1 MNDSVGQLS
10 AGIVAIGRNE
20 GERLRGCLASLAES
34 DLPIFYV
41 DSGSDDGSPELA
53 ASLGAEVH
61 PLDASRP
68 FCASR
73 ARQEGAERLLASQP
87 NVQAIFFVDA
97 DCVVAEGWIEQ
108 AVEALQK
115 DPKLGAVCG
124 RRRERS
130 PHASVYN
137 LMCDHE
143 WDTPVGECQ
152 AVGGDALFRVAA
164 YQEAGGF
171 DPTVPAG
178 EEPELCQRL
187 RRAGWKLERIDA
199 DMTVH
204 DAALTSFAP
213 WWRRQVRT
221 GYSGADVEARFGLG
235 LFDRLIRGSQFW
247 AFVVPLGITI
257 ATLIAWGQW
266 GAIGALA
273 IVSLAALGLLL
284 QIVRLAGGVKGRP
297 WGDRLRIATLTML
310 AKPAIAWGA
319 LGYRFD
325 RSRGRTARL
334 LEYKRP
340 QAADTSRSP
349 A

>member
-1 MNDSVGQLS
+1 MNDTVGV
-10 AGIVAIGRNE
+10 VAIGRNE
-20 GERLRGCLASLAES
+20 GERLSACLASLS
-34 DLPIFYV
+34 RLNLLIVYV
-41 DSGSDDGSPELA
+41 DSGSEDGSPKLA

-73 ARQEGAERLLASQP
+73 ARQEGAERLLALQP
-87 NVQAIFFVDA
+87 DLQAVFFVDA
-97 DCVVAEGWIEQ
+97 DCVVTEGWIEQ
-108 AVEALQK
+108 AIGALER

-137 LMCDHE
+137 LLCDYE

-204 DAALTSFAP
+204 DAALMSFAP

-235 LFDRLIRGSQFW
+235 LFDRLIRGSMFW
-247 AFVVPLGITI
+247 TFVVLLGIAI
-257 ATLIAWGQW
+257 AALIAWSQW
-266 GAIGALA
+266 GAIGAGAVLL
-273 IVSLAALGLLL
+273 LAAVGMLL
-284 QIVRLAGGVKGRP
+284 QIVRLAGGVKGRL
-297 WGDRLRIATLTML
+297 WSDRLRIATLTML

-319 LGYRFD
+319 LRYRLD
-325 RSRGRTARL
+325 RSRGRGAQL

-340 QAADTSRSP
+340 QTADASRSP